1 MILRV
6 EEIGSRG
13 AVLSVRTTSVGQQA
27 TDPQIARAAM
37 NLYGFPDSSKRDYV
51 SHREGMLVYPKG
63 RPTSLRISFTEESH
77 ESQD

>member
-13 AVLSVRTTSVGQQA
+13 VVLSERTTSVGQQA

-37 NLYGFPDSSKRDYV
+37 GLYGIPDSVRRDYV
-51 SHREGMLVYPKG
+51 ATASQMRVYPRG

>member
-6 EEIGSRG
+6 EEIGRRG
-13 AVLSVRTTSVGQQA
+13 VVLSERTTSVGKQA

-37 NLYGFPDSSKRDYV
+37 RLYGIPDSARRDYV
-51 SHREGMLVYPKG
+51 ANETRMLVYPKG

-77 ESQD
+77 ES